1 MNKIVISLSLLTTLA
16 MPMAV
21 KAQQLRADN
30 IDEIVAALTDDEKVH
45 MLTGSG
51 TGWADPDVKFPGIAG
66 WTYAVP
72 RLGIPSVYLA
82 DGPHGV
88 NMTRYRD
95 FDHFDYSCTTTPT
108 STAMA
113 ATFDVN
119 AVGKMG
125 NLIGYEVK
133 ERGLDVILGPAI
145 NLQRT
150 ALGGRN
156 QEYMSEDPF
165 LSGKLAAAYIRGV
178 QNNGVGTSVKH
189 FAGNEAETLRKQSD
203 TRATPRTLREL
214 YLKAF
219 EIAVKEG
226 EPWTIMT
233 SYNYINGEH
242 STERP
247 DLVTDILRGEWG
259 FKGIAITDWDGGY
272 YPVKITSAGT
282 DIIEPGSDQAREE
295 LAKALA
301 DGSLD
306 RKMVDAAVKRIL
318 EFTVK
323 CPSFKQYKASND
335 IHRDE
340 HLEWVR
346 EVGAEGMVLLKN
358 DNQTLPIAP
367 QKVALYGTTSYNLI
381 AGNMG
386 VGGTNGGA
394 YHVTLVEGLRKAGF
408 TIDMNLLRQH
418 TRWQTEEDARL
429 QAEASKDPI
438 MARILRPARAE
449 ELIPQ
454 EKIEVKEDPRLA
466 QARQMNFNISALMG
480 SQTPPSTISE
490 QVAKNDIAIITL
502 GRTTGEGQ
510 DRNYKEFELR
520 DSERQL
526 IEVVSQAYHAA
537 GKKVIVLLN
546 VCAGIETQSWIGMVD
561 AVLNI
566 WEPGMAAGYSIADV
580 LTGRVNPSGRMP
592 QTWEL
597 KFGDQPADQNFP
609 SDYHPKSIM
618 EFLGSA
624 KMSDNP
630 QKNEELIDYEE
641 GVFMGYR
648 YFTSFNKK
656 VAYPFGYGLSYT
668 TFEYENANL
677 TPTADGFQV
686 TLTVK
691 NTGKVAGKEVVQL
704 YSAAPAGGLEK
715 PVRELKAFAKTKNL
729 KPGESQTLT
738 LNVTNYELASY
749 NEKAVA
755 WQAAKGNYS
764 IQICK
769 NADEVALTLPYK
781 LKKAQSWKTTNSLA
795 LQSDLKV
802 ISLKKK

>member
-1 MNKIVISLSLLTTLA
+1 MNRKIITLTLLTALA
-16 MPMAV
+16 MPMTV
-21 KAQQLRADN
+21 KAQQLREDN
-30 IDEIVAALTDDEKVH
+30 IDQIVSALTDDEKVH
-45 MLTGSG
+45 MLTGAG

-66 WTYAVP
+66 WTYPVP

-88 NMTRYRD
+88 NMNRYRD

-119 AVGKMG
+119 AIGKMG
-125 NLIGYEVK
+125 NLIGYELK

-165 LSGKLAAAYIRGV
+165 LSGKMAAAYIRAV
-178 QNNGVGTSVKH
+178 QNHGVGTSVKH

-226 EPWTIMT
+226 QPWTIMT

-242 STERP
+242 STERR

-282 DIIEPGSDQAREE
+282 DIIEPGSDQFRED

-306 RKMVDAAVKRIL
+306 RKIVDAAIKRIL

-335 IHRDE
+335 IHREE
-340 HLEWVR
+340 HLNWVR

-358 DNQTLPIAP
+358 DNQTLPVAP
-367 QKVALYGTTSYNLI
+367 QKVALYGTTSYNFI

-429 QAEASKDPI
+429 QSEASKDPI
-438 MARILRPARAE
+438 MSRILRPARAE

-454 EKIEVKEDPRLA
+454 EKIEVKED
-466 QARQMNFNISALMG
+466 
-480 SQTPPSTISE
+480 
-490 QVAKNDIAIITL
+490 
-502 GRTTGEGQ
+502 
-510 DRNYKEFELR
+510 
-520 DSERQL
+520 
-526 IEVVSQAYHAA
+526 
-537 GKKVIVLLN
+537 
-546 VCAGIETQSWIGMVD
+546 
-561 AVLNI
+561 
-566 WEPGMAAGYSIADV
+566 
-580 LTGRVNPSGRMP
+580 
-592 QTWEL
+592 
-597 KFGDQPADQNFP
+597 
-609 SDYHPKSIM
+609 
-618 EFLGSA
+618 
-624 KMSDNP
+624 
-630 QKNEELIDYEE
+630 
-641 GVFMGYR
+641 
-648 YFTSFNKK
+648 
-656 VAYPFGYGLSYT
+656 
-668 TFEYENANL
+668 
-677 TPTADGFQV
+677 
-686 TLTVK
+686 
-691 NTGKVAGKEVVQL
+691 
-704 YSAAPAGGLEK
+704 
-715 PVRELKAFAKTKNL
+715 
-729 KPGESQTLT
+729 
-738 LNVTNYELASY
+738 
-749 NEKAVA
+749 
-755 WQAAKGNYS
+755 
-764 IQICK
+764 
-769 NADEVALTLPYK
+769 
-781 LKKAQSWKTTNSLA
+781 
-795 LQSDLKV
+795 
-802 ISLKKK
+802 